1 MTSHKNTEQSSDRY
15 LNLMNFDS
23 AEQAY
28 AEVKQLA
35 SGLSDDEHLVRSCIF
50 DLHAAI
56 ELELRRIYYHTF
68 KTHLFLTD
76 DEKQNDKVTKD
87 FSKKIERLGFMDMY
101 RVLRPCLNSWPYP
114 EFAYIQ
120 DINNARNAAAHSDAI
135 ESVNYKGRNPFKDAD
150 CFAQMYFDVW
160 AIKQNMA
167 KYFDYTIEKQ
177 SRTLKRYID
186 KYGSGGI

>member
-1 MTSHKNTEQSSDRY
+1 MTSHKNTVQSSDRY
-15 LNLMNFDS
+15 LKLMNFDS
-23 AEQAY
+23 ADQAY
-28 AEVKQLA
+28 AEIKQLA

-76 DEKQNDKVTKD
+76 DEKHNDKVTKE

-120 DINNARNAAAHSDAI
+120 DINDARNAAAHNDAI
-135 ESVNYKGRNPFKDAD
+135 DSVNYKGRNPFKDAD

-160 AIKQNMA
+160 AIKQNME
-167 KYFDYTIEKQ
+167 KYFRSEEHTFELQ
-177 SRTLKRYID
+177 SH
-186 KYGSGGI
+186 